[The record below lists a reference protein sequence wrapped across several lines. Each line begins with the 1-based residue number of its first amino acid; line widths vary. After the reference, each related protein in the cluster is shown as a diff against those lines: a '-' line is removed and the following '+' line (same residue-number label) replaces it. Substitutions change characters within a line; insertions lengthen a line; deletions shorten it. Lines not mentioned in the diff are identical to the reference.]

1 MNYYN
6 EIKQEL
12 LNNEIYKKVKDYSKN
27 RSDLNTYY
35 NVGKLIVEA
44 QGGDPKSEYG
54 NKLIKEYSIKLTKE
68 LGKGYSWRNLYNM
81 RQYYLLFSKELIL
94 QTLSAKLSWSHII
107 ELICLDDIN
116 RINYYIKLSYDY
128 NLSVRELR
136 IRIKNNEYERLDES
150 VKQKLINNE
159 EDKVNDFIKNPILIK
174 NNYNYVQITEKILKQ
189 LILEDLENFL
199 TELGDGFTF
208 IKSEYKIKVGRS
220 YNYIDLLLFNYKY
233 NCFVVVELKVTE
245 LKKEHIG
252 QIQIY
257 MNYIDKNIKSINQD
271 KTIGIII
278 CKKENKFIIEYSSDS
293 RIFETSYKLC

>member
-12 LNNEIYKKVKDYSKN
+12 INNEVYKKAKDYSKN
-27 RSDLNTYY
+27 RNDLNTYY

-44 QGGDPKSEYG
+44 QGGEPKSEYG

-81 RQYYLLFSKELIL
+81 RQYYLLFSKEPIL

-208 IKSEYKIKVGRS
+208 IKSEYKIKIGSS

-245 LKKEHIG
+245 LKKQHIG

-257 MNYIDKNIKSINQD
+257 MNYVDKNIKSINQD